1 MFYWL
6 GTGQNYAMH
15 KQIQRN
21 LIDHPEFIPTRDA
34 VRIGS
39 AGLETVVA
47 DIYWL
52 QTIQYIG

>member
-1 MFYWL
+1 
-6 GTGQNYAMH
+6 MH